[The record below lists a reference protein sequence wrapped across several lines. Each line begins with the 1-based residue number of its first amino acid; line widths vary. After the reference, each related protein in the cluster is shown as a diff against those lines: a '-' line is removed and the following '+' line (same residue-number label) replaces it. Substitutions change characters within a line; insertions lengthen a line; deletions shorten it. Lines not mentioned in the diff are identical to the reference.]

1 MISPRLGADTS
12 SPTDMTDDAS
22 DSVGDMSIT
31 SKDSGESRDY
41 HYFEWHL
48 LDVLINVDFLYTVI
62 VECLRPASPRLY
74 FCDRVEF
81 LPDSDSLESKRG
93 FLSTT
98 HFSTLLK
105 QTLWYPDAW
114 SQPKQPS
121 QTVFR
126 QLSTD
131 LETKIFC
138 TTYYG
143 MMKSMILW
151 TI

>member
-12 SPTDMTDDAS
+12 SPTDITDDAS

-31 SKDSGESRDY
+31 SKDSGGRSVSIMILADMCSMSEC
-41 HYFEWHL
+41 
-48 LDVLINVDFLYTVI
+48 LINVDFLSNVI

-81 LPDSDSLESKRG
+81 LPESDSLESKRG

-105 QTLWYPDAW
+105 QTL
-114 SQPKQPS
+114 
-121 QTVFR
+121 
-126 QLSTD
+126 
-131 LETKIFC
+131 
-138 TTYYG
+138 
-143 MMKSMILW
+143 
-151 TI
+151 

>member
-12 SPTDMTDDAS
+12 SPTDITDDAS

-31 SKDSGESRDY
+31 SKDSGEQRVSIMTDMCPMS
-41 HYFEWHL
+41 EC
-48 LDVLINVDFLYTVI
+48 LIYVDFLSNVI

-105 QTLWYPDAW
+105 QTL
-114 SQPKQPS
+114 
-121 QTVFR
+121 
-126 QLSTD
+126 
-131 LETKIFC
+131 
-138 TTYYG
+138 
-143 MMKSMILW
+143 
-151 TI
+151 